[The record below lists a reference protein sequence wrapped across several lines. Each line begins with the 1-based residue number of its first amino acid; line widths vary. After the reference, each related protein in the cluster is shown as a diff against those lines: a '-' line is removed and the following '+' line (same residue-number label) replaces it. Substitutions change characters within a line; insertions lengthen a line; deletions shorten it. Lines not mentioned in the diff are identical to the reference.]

1 MLLAVEEE
9 PTVDQPGS
17 PRTSPDGAVLTGPDH
32 PAVANVVLPRLEPEP
47 SMIVVTAGGDL
58 ENFNS
63 SPREPD
69 SLALVVAEE
78 AAARRSIAPRAL
90 TASFGEKHQRR
101 LYEAIE
107 LSGSSTPCELPEAVG
122 SLATREDAPG
132 PILVSDNESPD
143 EIPREEG
150 GTILGLMEEPVNG
163 ASTDEDSANEVD
175 DIFVRL
181 SSCAEMEEMLRKI
194 PCGIDADLPPSQL
207 FESVEMVTKF
217 IPCVSKACQ

>member
-9 PTVDQPGS
+9 PTMDQPGS

-32 PAVANVVLPRLEPEP
+32 SAVANVVLPRLELEP

-69 SLALVVAEE
+69 LLALVVAEE
-78 AAARRSIAPRAL
+78 AAARRSTAPRAL
-90 TASFGEKHQRR
+90 TAGFGEKHQRH

-107 LSGSSTPCELPEAVG
+107 LSGSSAPCELLEAVE
-122 SLATREDAPG
+122 SLATREDAPR
-132 PILVSDNESPD
+132 PILVSENESPD

-181 SSCAEMEEMLRKI
+181 SSCAEMEEMLRQI
-194 PCGIDADLPPSQL
+194 PCGIDADLPPSQM
-207 FESVEMVTKF
+207 FELAEMVTKF
-217 IPCVSKACQ
+217 IPCVSKTCQ